1 MPPPI
6 ATRTA
11 IAATHQKNQTMQ
23 QTVEALGALERR
35 IDLTVPAAAI
45 EKEVQA
51 RLAKLAR
58 SVKMPGFRPGKVPMK
73 MVAQTYG
80 AQVQAEVLNDKVGE
94 AFNSAIAAGKL
105 RVAGAP
111 RLEPR
116 AVEGSPDLA
125 FSAIFEIYP
134 EVTLGDL
141 AAVEVQRAVCPVGDA
156 EVERTLS
163 IMRRQRASYEA
174 VERAAQDG
182 DVVTVDFK
190 GTIDGTPFEGGSAT
204 DFPFTLGQSRMLPEF
219 EAAVGGMKPGETK
232 TFALTFPANYGSAAV
247 AGKSAQFE
255 VSLKQVKQPIVPEID
270 AGFARS
276 LGIAD
281 GDLGKMRD
289 EIRANLEREVGMRL
303 KARTKDS
310 VMSALLGSTSFE
322 VPKSLVDADRQRL
335 AENARNELIARGAS
349 AKDTPLPLD
358 LFSAQAEQRVR
369 LGLLLGEV
377 VRANGLQPRPD
388 QIRRLVEEIAQSYE
402 KPQDVINWYL
412 SDRKRLAELES
423 AALEDNVVSWV
434 LSKAKVVDTPV
445 AFDELMGHTEAA
457 G

>member
-1 MPPPI
+1 
-6 ATRTA
+6 
-11 IAATHQKNQTMQ
+11 
-23 QTVEALGALERR
+23 
-35 IDLTVPAAAI
+35 
-45 EKEVQA
+45 
-51 RLAKLAR
+51 
-58 SVKMPGFRPGKVPMK
+58 
-73 MVAQTYG
+73 
-80 AQVQAEVLNDKVGE
+80 
-94 AFNSAIAAGKL
+94 
-105 RVAGAP
+105 
-111 RLEPR
+111 
-116 AVEGSPDLA
+116 
-125 FSAIFEIYP
+125 
-134 EVTLGDL
+134 
-141 AAVEVQRAVCPVGDA
+141 
-156 EVERTLS
+156 
-163 IMRRQRASYEA
+163 
-174 VERAAQDG
+174 
-182 DVVTVDFK
+182 
-190 GTIDGTPFEGGSAT
+190 
-204 DFPFTLGQSRMLPEF
+204 
-219 EAAVGGMKPGETK
+219 
-232 TFALTFPANYGSAAV
+232 V

-445 AFDELMGHTEAA
+445 AFDDLMGHTEAA